1 MRVGRWIVVGFLG
14 LPAAEILVFI
24 VVAAN
29 IGFINA
35 LALVVATSLAGALVL
50 RSAGRARFGQFRMA
64 AVNGRIA
71 AIDAQGADLLTV
83 LGGIL
88 LLIPG
93 FVTDCLGALL
103 LVPAIRR
110 WIGAT
115 LRRVLVP
122 GRSQDSSVV
131 DLERGE
137 WERVPDRELPDRRSR
152 SA

>member
-1 MRVGRWIVVGFLG
+1 MRVGRWIVVGVLG
-14 LPAAEILVFI
+14 LPAAEILVFV
-24 VVAAN
+24 VVAAK
-29 IGFINA
+29 IGFVNA

-50 RSAGRARFGQFRMA
+50 RSAGRTRIGQFRVA
-64 AVNGRIA
+64 AVNGRIT
-71 AIDAQGADLLTV
+71 AIDAQARDVFTV

-103 LVPAIRR
+103 LVPAVRR

-122 GRSQDSSVV
+122 GRHQDPSVL
-131 DLERGE
+131 DLKRGE
-137 WERVPDRELPDRRSR
+137 WERVPERELPDRRGR
-152 SA
+152 RA